1 MSCCNYHALGHAFK
15 LFSLCFI
22 FSRHRT
28 HASNVK
34 MESVQRRRRS
44 AVLPPTPTIVSPT
57 VTRRAHRDIKV
68 AVATAASSAQRYSLS
83 AIVIPKLSISDDG
96 DSSDGAV
103 TGKLPKKF
111 V

>member
-1 MSCCNYHALGHAFK
+1 
-15 LFSLCFI
+15 
-22 FSRHRT
+22 
-28 HASNVK
+28 